1 MAETKRKRSPAVEKW
16 LQREAKEQ
24 AARYKKI
31 EKQMNVTIAPE
42 RDGWIAAFLERIQS
56 RGFFIHSDMK
66 RKIKPEE
73 IPIRPKR
80 KFKVVF

>member
-24 AARYKKI
+24 VARYKKI

-73 IPIRPKR
+73 IPAKPNR
-80 KFKVVF
+80 KFRVVF

>member
-1 MAETKRKRSPAVEKW
+1 MTGTKRKRTPAVEKW

-31 EKQMNVTIAPE
+31 EKQMNITIAAE
-42 RDGWIAAFLERIQS
+42 RDQWIAAFLERIQS
-56 RGFFIHSDMK
+56 RGFFMHSDMK
-66 RKIKPEE
+66 RRIKPEE
-73 IPIRPKR
+73 IPVRPKR

>member
-24 AARYKKI
+24 NARYKKI

-73 IPIRPKR
+73 IPTRPKR

>member
-1 MAETKRKRSPAVEKW
+1 MTGKNRKRSPAVEKW

-24 AARYKKI
+24 TARYKKI
-31 EKQMNVTIAPE
+31 EKQMNMTIAPE
-42 RDGWIAAFLERIQS
+42 RDNWIEAFLERIQT

-66 RKIKPEE
+66 RKIKLEE
-73 IPIRPKR
+73 IPTRPKR

>member
-1 MAETKRKRSPAVEKW
+1 
-16 LQREAKEQ
+16 
-24 AARYKKI
+24 
-31 EKQMNVTIAPE
+31 MNVTIAPE

-73 IPIRPKR
+73 IPTRPKR

>member
-1 MAETKRKRSPAVEKW
+1 
-16 LQREAKEQ
+16 
-24 AARYKKI
+24 
-31 EKQMNVTIAPE
+31 MNVTIAPE